1 MISPYRG
8 VRQLFGEAE
17 EKMPRVFLDL
27 NNSEDLKKVKGQWR
41 VAQGLVPGES
51 NEGLTAQLA
60 ASPARMPDYD
70 DSSWQICTNIRK
82 SRSGGFTF
90 AWYRITVT
98 LPAELN
104 GISVA
109 GTRVFLETNIDNY
122 GEIWID
128 GKQDRLTGMIQG
140 NNAQQRVEAS
150 SHAVPGARHVIA
162 CLAANGPLGEP
173 RGGVFLRYATRAF
186 ESRD

>member
-1 MISPYRG
+1 
-8 VRQLFGEAE
+8 
-17 EKMPRVFLDL
+17 MPRMFLDL
-27 NNSEDLKKVKGQWR
+27 NNPEDLKKLKGQWR
-41 VAQGLVPGES
+41 VAQGLVPGEA
-51 NEGLTAQLA
+51 NEGLVAQLT
-60 ASPARMPDYD
+60 ASPARLPDYD
-70 DSSWQICTNIRK
+70 DSNWEICHNIRK

-90 AWYRITVT
+90 AWYRIAVI
-98 LPAELN
+98 LPTELN

-128 GKQDRLTGMIQG
+128 GQQDRLTGMIQG

-150 SHAVPGARHVIA
+150 AHAVAGARHVIA
-162 CLAANGPLGEP
+162 CLAANGPLSEP
-173 RGGVFLRYATRAF
+173 RGGVFLRYATLAF